1 MGQVFIPG
9 EIEKYELCVILYL
22 DPKRRKKGM
31 SHFFAYMNKL
41 KHIKRWSLMRNS
53 EEENVKEH
61 SFDVAMIAHALA
73 VIDNTYFGG
82 KTDPERVMALALFHE
97 TGEVITGDLPTPV
110 KYYNSQIHDAYK
122 EVEEMGSR
130 VIFGTL
136 PDEMKDEY
144 HDLIFHDG
152 IEEYVYVKEA
162 DKLCAYIK
170 CLEELKSGNRE
181 FMYAADRIR
190 KELDSMDREEVR
202 FFMKEFLP
210 SYELTLDE
218 LNK

>member
-1 MGQVFIPG
+1 
-9 EIEKYELCVILYL
+9 
-22 DPKRRKKGM
+22 
-31 SHFFAYMNKL
+31 
-41 KHIKRWSLMRNS
+41 
-53 EEENVKEH
+53 
-61 SFDVAMIAHALA
+61 
-73 VIDNTYFGG
+73 
-82 KTDPERVMALALFHE
+82 
-97 TGEVITGDLPTPV
+97 
-110 KYYNSQIHDAYK
+110 
-122 EVEEMGSR
+122 VEEMGSR